1 MDKVKLEMKINGTDI
16 FEAMKNSGYMKKR
29 GYKILYAKSLYEDIK
44 YNKTVKGVKL
54 ERTKKGKL
62 IEHRLC
68 YAHFDE
74 LIYLHILSLKPELIS
89 EFSYLVACGDENKAE
104 SDLANLVQ
112 EVKKNLSG
120 K

>member
-29 GYKILYAKSLYEDIK
+29 GYEILYARSLSEEIK
-44 YNKTVKGVKL
+44 DKKTVNGVKL
-54 ERTKKGKL
+54 EKTKKGKKGKL

-68 YAHFDE
+68 YAHPDE

-89 EFSYLVACGDENKAE
+89 EFDYLIACGDENKAE

-112 EVKKNLSG
+112 EVKKI
-120 K
+120 